1 MVAETS
7 LQHLEKSL
15 QEQDKQIEELN
26 TKIELVKTEKEKS
39 DSSKLQQQQ
48 NEIKQIFQTISQIE
62 QLVEDS
68 VSNQNLMKKLQ
79 EDEKKLGR
87 LYSILSKEI
96 VFLAL
101 DDYLPVLSDVINNL
115 DVDIV

>member
-1 MVAETS
+1 MRSER
-7 LQHLEKSL
+7 EKS
-15 QEQDKQIEELN
+15 N
-26 TKIELVKTEKEKS
+26 
-39 DSSKLQQQQ
+39 SSKLQQQQ

-68 VSNQNLMKKLQ
+68 VNNKNLTKQLQ

-101 DDYLPVLSDVINNL
+101 NDYLPVLSDVINNYL
-115 DVDIV
+115 SQCVDYTLKMQIDENAEKLELEVSVIDGK